1 MKVLLKPLAL
11 LGFIVVFLSSIF
23 CPFLNIPL
31 KKDWNLYQV
40 DTSLF
45 LITMGIL
52 GLTVLLFFMRKLRGF
67 QIASYV
73 LLGWMILALGAVY
86 FQINNYFGTK
96 LIDGLISKA
105 VTLSWG
111 WLVIFVGVIM
121 ICFSVRTIAE
131 KKD

>member
-11 LGFIVVFLSSIF
+11 LGFVVVFLSSIF

-40 DTSLF
+40 DTALF

-52 GLTVLLFFMRKLRGF
+52 GLNVLLFFMRKLKAF
-67 QIASYV
+67 QISSIV
-73 LLGWMILALGAVY
+73 LLAWLALALAAVY
-86 FQINNYFGTK
+86 FQINNYFGMK

-111 WLVIFVGVIM
+111 WIVIFVGAVLILL
-121 ICFSVRTIAE
+121 SVRT
-131 KKD
+131 KD

>member
-11 LGFIVVFLSSIF
+11 LGFVVVFLSSIF

-40 DTSLF
+40 DTALF

-52 GLTVLLFFMRKLRGF
+52 GLNVLLFFMRKLRAF
-67 QIASYV
+67 QISSIA
-73 LLGWMILALGAVY
+73 LLVWLALALAAVY
-86 FQINNYFGTK
+86 FQINNYFGMK

-111 WLVIFVGVIM
+111 WIVIFVGAVLISL
-121 ICFSVRTIAE
+121 SVRT
-131 KKD
+131 KD

>member
-11 LGFIVVFLSSIF
+11 LGFVVVFLSSIF

-40 DTSLF
+40 DTALF

-52 GLTVLLFFMRKLRGF
+52 GLNVLLFFMRKLKAF
-67 QIASYV
+67 QISSIA
-73 LLGWMILALGAVY
+73 LLAWLALALAAVY
-86 FQINNYFGTK
+86 FQINNYFGMK
-96 LIDGLISKA
+96 LIDGLISKT

-111 WLVIFVGVIM
+111 WIVIFVGAVLILL
-121 ICFSVRTIAE
+121 SVRT
-131 KKD
+131 KD

>member
-1 MKVLLKPLAL
+1 MKVLLKPFAL
-11 LGFIVVFLSSIF
+11 IGFVVVFLSSIF

-40 DTSLF
+40 DTALF

-52 GLTVLLFFMRKLRGF
+52 GLNVLLFFMRKLRAF
-67 QIASYV
+67 QISSIA
-73 LLGWMILALGAVY
+73 LLAWLALALAAVY
-86 FQINNYFGTK
+86 FQINNYFGMK

-111 WLVIFVGVIM
+111 WIVIFVGAVLISL
-121 ICFSVRTIAE
+121 SVRTKGE
-131 KKD
+131 G

>member
-11 LGFIVVFLSSIF
+11 LGFVVVFLSSIF

-40 DTSLF
+40 DTALF

-52 GLTVLLFFMRKLRGF
+52 GLNVLIFFMRKLRAF
-67 QIASYV
+67 QISSIA
-73 LLGWMILALGAVY
+73 LLAWLALALAAVY
-86 FQINNYFGTK
+86 FQINNYFGMK

-111 WLVIFVGVIM
+111 WIVIFVGAVLISL
-121 ICFSVRTIAE
+121 SVRTKGE
-131 KKD
+131 G

>member
-11 LGFIVVFLSSIF
+11 LGFVVVFLSSIF

-40 DTSLF
+40 DTALF

-52 GLTVLLFFMRKLRGF
+52 GLNVLLFFMRKLRAF
-67 QIASYV
+67 QISSIA
-73 LLGWMILALGAVY
+73 LLAWLAVALTAVY
-86 FQINNYFGTK
+86 FQINNYFGMK

-111 WLVIFVGVIM
+111 WIVIFVGAVLISL
-121 ICFSVRTIAE
+121 SVRTKGE
-131 KKD
+131 G